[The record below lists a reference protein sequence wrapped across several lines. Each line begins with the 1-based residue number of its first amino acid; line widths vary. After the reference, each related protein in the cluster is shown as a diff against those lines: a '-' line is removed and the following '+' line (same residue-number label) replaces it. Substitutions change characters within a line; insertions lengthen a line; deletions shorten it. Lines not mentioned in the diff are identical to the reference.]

1 MQVTSPLENMLRIV
15 VGKQMKLLPNMQP
28 NMMSKKHGGN
38 HIEMYGIN
46 VFVWQLR
53 AKRRPI
59 GRELAS
65 YKHI

>member
-1 MQVTSPLENMLRIV
+1 MLRIV

-28 NMMSKKHGGN
+28 NMMSKKHGG
-38 HIEMYGIN
+38 IN